1 MSEWCT
7 VSALRLLTMGCAAS
21 KIDKGEIVQRCKERK
36 KLMKQLVG
44 LRVEFAAAQM
54 AYLRSLRNTGV
65 TLRQF
70 TDSESLELENV
81 SLPPAIPPSPPP
93 LPPSPPPPP
102 PFSPDVR
109 RVTDDPIAASAREDY
124 IVIDGNNSRPPPPPA
139 EFWDPFDPSPVYQKD
154 GTQCDEDEDWVDTN
168 TEFEEEKE
176 DDVKEVVLTSL
187 PDKSPARELMD
198 DTSSMLS
205 WYTKDTD
212 TAMVVWR
219 SKKTLAGIV
228 KELDDYFLKASAGV
242 KELALLLD
250 TSGSSRTPIDNNVR
264 ESKGRSCKSAKVF
277 SALSWSWSSKSL
289 QSSRDSVEFL
299 TSGEAC
305 KPGAHCETLD
315 KLYAEELSLY
325 ERVKEEGIAQL
336 QYEKKT
342 LLLQKLEAGEHDQAG
357 AESTRSC
364 IEILESEISFLQH
377 CINRTC
383 LSIVKLRDEELYP
396 QLVELSSG
404 LMQVWRTMYEC
415 HQVQNHIAQQLNNI
429 GNYPSTEPTS
439 DYHIQATSQLEAEV
453 TSWYNSFCNLLKSQR
468 DYVRALNRW
477 VQLTVFLPSSQPS
490 DSSEIHAHCEEWQL
504 ALDRLPDKVAAE
516 AIKSFLSVIHSIV
529 LQHVEERKLHKK
541 SDKLQRRLEKELHLL
556 SKMETKFNEDPSANP
571 SSILSQDHPLSIKR
585 AKVEAFMKNVE
596 DEKSKYLSSVR
607 LSRAMTL
614 NNLNTCLPN
623 VFQAL
628 SGFSSVCA
636 QAFEA
641 IHGLARPANRQD
653 ETVQLQPGQS

>member
-1 MSEWCT
+1 
-7 VSALRLLTMGCAAS
+7 MGCAAS
-21 KIDKGEIVQRCKERK
+21 KIAKGEIVQRCKERK

-44 LRVEFAAAQM
+44 LRGEFAAAQM
-54 AYLRSLRNTGV
+54 AYLRALRNTGA

-81 SLPPAIPPSPPP
+81 SFPRALPPSPPPP

-102 PFSPDVR
+102 PFSPDLR
-109 RVTDDPIAASAREDY
+109 RLNDDPKAGPAREDC
-124 IVIDGNNSRPPPPPA
+124 IVIDGNNIRPPPPPA
-139 EFWDPFDPSPVYQKD
+139 EFWDPFDPSPPVYQKD
-154 GTQCDEDEDWVDTN
+154 VTQCDEDEDWVDTN

-176 DDVKEVVLTSL
+176 ADVKEVVLTTL
-187 PDKSPARELMD
+187 PDKTPARELMD

-242 KELALLLD
+242 KELGVLLD
-250 TSGSSRTPIDNNVR
+250 TSASTRTQFDNNAR

-277 SALSWSWSSKSL
+277 SALSWSWSSKFL
-289 QSSRDSVEFL
+289 QSSRDSVEFH
-299 TSGEAC
+299 TSEEAC
-305 KPGAHCETLD
+305 KPCAHCETLD
-315 KLYAEELSLY
+315 KLYTEEQSLY
-325 ERVKEEGIAQL
+325 EKVKEEGIAQL
-336 QYEKKT
+336 QFEKKT
-342 LLLQKLEAGEHDQAG
+342 LLLQKLEAGEHDQVG
-357 AESTRSC
+357 AENTRSS
-364 IEILESEISFLQH
+364 IQILESEISFLQH
-377 CINRTC
+377 CISRTC
-383 LSIVKLRDEELYP
+383 STIMKLRDEELYP
-396 QLVELSSG
+396 QVVELSSG
-404 LMQVWRTMYEC
+404 LMQMWRTMYES

-439 DYHIQATSQLEAEV
+439 DYHVRATFQLEAEV

-468 DYVRALNRW
+468 DYVRALNHW
-477 VQLTVFLPSSQPS
+477 IQLTMYLPSSQPS
-490 DSSEIHAHCEEWQL
+490 DTSSEIHALCEEWQL
-504 ALDRLPDKVAAE
+504 ALNRLPDKVAGE

-529 LQHVEERKLHKK
+529 LQHVEERKLQKK
-541 SDKLQRRLEKELHLL
+541 SDKLQRRLERELHLL
-556 SKMETKFNEDPSANP
+556 TKMETKFNEDPSANP

-585 AKVEAFMKNVE
+585 AKVEAFTKNVE
-596 DEKSKYLSSVR
+596 DEKAKYLNSVR

-623 VFQAL
+623 VFQAM

-641 IHGLARPANRQD
+641 ICGLARPEDGQD
-653 ETVQLQPGQS
+653 GTVQFQPVQS